1 MPRRKQDCPKRMQWE
16 EEQALLAAAAAGAG
30 APDDAAAAAAV
41 SDDATG
47 AGDDAPMPSDEESEC
62 SDKML
67 LGAATS
73 ASWDGAGSRP
83 SSAQSAELA
92 MRSAALGSPPEPAR
106 SPPDVLDFSVRRPAS
121 TSSEEAPAAATG
133 ARPAG
138 DSPLDLS
145 VPRRRPGGHNIDEL
159 MAPKQPRLDTKPPTF
174 LSPWDRKFPFPF
186 AGAALPKL
194 DAWNG
199 KPDPEPPSSQK
210 LPPYTKSPTPSEAS
224 RALERMQELTKL
236 SGEPSDLF
244 RQLGQRPNVWQNQWM
259 SRGVEQAR
267 DVLKC
272 VWCKISFNTLAELTA
287 HMREARHTT
296 MPTPPTIPPSPSTSS
311 VTSEAVS
318 SLKETMPLPRKLV
331 RGQDVWLGKGAEQTR
346 QILKCMWC
354 GQSFKSLDEMTQ
366 HMQKT
371 QHYTNIISQEQIISW
386 KSPDTK
392 APSQS
397 HVNAVLTCK
406 VCDQAFASLKELSN
420 HMVKY
425 SHYKEHIMRSISE
438 SGGRRRQTRE
448 KRKKSLPVRKLLEL
462 ERAQGELKAER
473 AVKEGA
479 GKITCEKCS
488 ARIDTPLFV
497 EHIRTCPGK
506 TTASKSP
513 SETSNSASDRKTPGD
528 DEEDVPS
535 AATGAGSGASA
546 EAGSADASSSPSA
559 INALER
565 LIEKSLNPRQ
575 RASAPS
581 AAFQGASILKRLG
594 IDESV
599 DYSRPLLEAG
609 GPAPRARSG
618 SESSAASEARFDT
631 ESDAERPEPERERQL
646 SLPLPLPPLRI
657 EATENGSKELPPAA
671 AAARPLSHSSAASP
685 VGDVAKKSDG
695 SASPAA
701 GSERALTPRSAAG
714 SDRSTPAEEPPAEPR
729 RPGPANPLAA
739 LQKLCDKTDTPPP
752 RSGAG
757 TGGAPAQ
764 GAPGAILAFSWACND
779 AVMTDSIMK
788 CAFCDTPFI
797 SKGAYRHHLSKM
809 HFVKDGMVPEPATSK
824 ASASNKAAAPRSPP
838 SSSNSSVDETSH
850 SKFLKYTELAKQL
863 SSKYVVE

>member
-1 MPRRKQDCPKRMQWE
+1 MTGPCSARR
-16 EEQALLAAAAAGAG
+16 
-30 APDDAAAAAAV
+30 
-41 SDDATG
+41 
-47 AGDDAPMPSDEESEC
+47 
-62 SDKML
+62 
-67 LGAATS
+67 
-73 ASWDGAGSRP
+73 DGAGSRP

-92 MRSAALGSPPEPAR
+92 LRSAAFGSPPEPAR

-121 TSSEEAPAAATG
+121 TSSEEAPAAAPAAAG
-133 ARPAG
+133 GPRLAG

-174 LSPWDRKFPFPF
+174 LSPWDRKFPFQFP
-186 AGAALPKL
+186 GGALPKL

-199 KPDPEPPSSQK
+199 KPEPEPPSSQK

-287 HMREARHTT
+287 HMREARHTA
-296 MPTPPTIPPSPSTSS
+296 MPTPPAIPPSPSTSS
-311 VTSEAVS
+311 STSEAVS

-479 GKITCEKCS
+479 GKITCEKCA

-506 TTASKSP
+506 AAASKSP
-513 SETSNSASDRKTPGD
+513 SEASNSASDRKTPGE
-528 DEEDVPS
+528 DEEDLPS
-535 AATGAGSGASA
+535 AAVGGAAA
-546 EAGSADASSSPSA
+546 ETAPTDSSSSPSA

-599 DYSRPLLEAG
+599 DYSRPLLDAS
-609 GPAPRARSG
+609 GPPPRARSG

-631 ESDAERPEPERERQL
+631 ESDAERGDSERERQL
-646 SLPLPLPPLRI
+646 SLPLPLPLPPLRL
-657 EATENGSKELPPAA
+657 EATENGGKDSTSAA
-671 AAARPLSHSSAASP
+671 AAAAAAVAAGAAVAAAGPLSHSSAASP
-685 VGDVAKKSDG
+685 IGDVAKKSDG

-714 SDRSTPAEEPPAEPR
+714 SDRSTPAEEPPVEPR

-752 RSGAG
+752 RPGAG
-757 TGGAPAQ
+757 SGGAPPQ

-824 ASASNKAAAPRSPP
+824 ASASGKTTAPRSPP